1 MSRIISVHSMHKCE
15 ALEIAPTYCA
25 IAGASASAPQCSLG
39 CSCTLPTAAMTS
51 FEDEVISALV
61 SSLCCQP
68 AATLGCRL
76 SCFWA
81 PFLLSRQHDS
91 GTKYKGGP
99 RASRT
104 RITWIVQGA
113 GRSGAGRGRRA
124 EFVHAFIYFWGQI
137 PVPDMRHVCS
147 SSMRLCSVALGMG
160 SG

>member
-1 MSRIISVHSMHKCE
+1 MRSPGNCAHILRNRWRH
-15 ALEIAPTYCA
+15 LPPPIAP
-25 IAGASASAPQCSLG
+25 
-39 CSCTLPTAAMTS
+39 LPTAAMTS

-81 PFLLSRQHDS
+81 HFLLSRQHDS

-99 RASRT
+99 RASREL
-104 RITWIVQGA
+104 ITWIVQGA
-113 GRSGAGRGRRA
+113 GGGGRRA